1 MNKGAGKEEMNKK
14 VKVFIFAEIIYGLI
28 GNYILLIVY
37 FILTSLKSGRLHKL
51 SPDILN
57 PFVYIGSC
65 NIDLFF
71 WQFFILGNI
80 LILVFPVYLAFV
92 YEPKGKIMQTGLIK
106 VTDQISIPVPAGSGQ
121 FGRQRFMTYEDL
133 DNTKEIKEFVY
144 QKSQKKVPD
153 KGGIVIGIHAIGD
166 IPSKSGAE
174 HIMCICE
181 DRHILLVGATRSGKS
196 RRIILESIWFTLKAG
211 ENMLINDPKG
221 ELYAYTSPFAKD
233 NGYQVVAID
242 FRNPNK
248 GTHYNYMEEII
259 SAIDSGNVAEAVDL
273 TWDLV
278 SVLVGDLKGE
288 PIWHNGECAT
298 IAASIL
304 IVATE
309 APKEYRNL
317 TNVYY
322 FLANMAKPDP
332 FGEMPITRYLSG
344 LDDTHPAKAVFAMAE
359 IAHPKT
365 RGSFF
370 SSALGTL
377 KHFTNPKIAEM
388 TGYTD
393 YTFEQMAHEK
403 TIVYIILPDE
413 KKTLYSLA
421 SIYIMQQVIY
431 NTKVA
436 NENGGRCPID
446 WWYILDEFGQMPY
459 IPPFPQFTSVGAGR
473 GMRFLIA
480 LQGFQ
485 QLHKVYKDDDNTIKN
500 NCDAWIYL
508 KCSTE
513 ETLKAFSTR
522 CGNYTV
528 QVNSTN
534 FNEKNSSNGNGYGA
548 SLTGR
553 PLLMPDEVGLIES
566 PHCLISMAGKHP
578 LMLITPDL
586 SYYFANSELGL
597 GDPSYNRKVMSERLS
612 NREERKIEN
621 ILLWGIWKDFQEI
634 SEDEYETDDY
644 GYGGDESEKVSFL
657 D

>member
-1 MNKGAGKEEMNKK
+1 M
-14 VKVFIFAEIIYGLI
+14 
-28 GNYILLIVY
+28 
-37 FILTSLKSGRLHKL
+37 
-51 SPDILN
+51 
-57 PFVYIGSC
+57 
-65 NIDLFF
+65 
-71 WQFFILGNI
+71 
-80 LILVFPVYLAFV
+80 
-92 YEPKGKIMQTGLIK
+92 
-106 VTDQISIPVPAGSGQ
+106 
-121 FGRQRFMTYEDL
+121 
-133 DNTKEIKEFVY
+133 
-144 QKSQKKVPD
+144 
-153 KGGIVIGIHAIGD
+153 
-166 IPSKSGAE
+166 
-174 HIMCICE
+174 
-181 DRHILLVGATRSGKS
+181 
-196 RRIILESIWFTLKAG
+196 
-211 ENMLINDPKG
+211 
-221 ELYAYTSPFAKD
+221 
-233 NGYQVVAID
+233 
-242 FRNPNK
+242 
-248 GTHYNYMEEII
+248 
-259 SAIDSGNVAEAVDL
+259 
-273 TWDLV
+273 
-278 SVLVGDLKGE
+278 
-288 PIWHNGECAT
+288 
-298 IAASIL
+298 
-304 IVATE
+304 
-309 APKEYRNL
+309 
-317 TNVYY
+317 
-322 FLANMAKPDP
+322 
-332 FGEMPITRYLSG
+332 
-344 LDDTHPAKAVFAMAE
+344 
-359 IAHPKT
+359 
-365 RGSFF
+365 
-370 SSALGTL
+370 

-388 TGYTD
+388 TGCTD

>member
-1 MNKGAGKEEMNKK
+1 MNKK
-14 VKVFIFAEIIYGLI
+14 LRVFIFAEIIYGLI

-80 LILVFPVYLAFV
+80 LILVFPFYLAFV
-92 YEPKGKIMQTGLIK
+92 YEPKGKIIQTGLIK
-106 VTDQISIPVPAGSGQ
+106 VTDKISIPVPAGSGQ
-121 FGRQRFMTYEDL
+121 YGRQRFMTYDDL
-133 DNTKEIKEFVY
+133 DNTKEIREFVY
-144 QKSQKKVPD
+144 QKNQKKNPD
-153 KGGIVIGIHAIGD
+153 KGGIVIGIRAIGNM
-166 IPSKSGAE
+166 PQKSEIE
-174 HIMCICE
+174 HILCICE
-181 DRHILLVGATRSGKS
+181 DRHILLIGATRSGKS
-196 RRIILESIWFTLKAG
+196 RRIILESIWLTIKAG

-221 ELYAYTSPFAKD
+221 ELYAYTSAFAKAA
-233 NGYQVVAID
+233 GYLVVNID

-248 GTHYNYMEEII
+248 GNHNNYMDEII
-259 SAIDSGNVAEAVDL
+259 TAIDNEDIAEAIDL

-278 SVLVGDLKGE
+278 AVLVGEAKGE
-288 PIWHNGECAT
+288 PIWHNGECAS
-298 IAASIL
+298 IAACIL

-317 TNVYY
+317 PNVYY
-322 FLANMAKPDP
+322 FLAYMTRPDA
-332 FGEMPITRYLSG
+332 FGEMPITRYMNG
-344 LDDTHPAKAVFAMAE
+344 LDDAHPAKAVFAMAE
-359 IAHPKT
+359 IAHTKT

-370 SSALGTL
+370 ASALGTL
-377 KHFTNPKIAEM
+377 KLFTNPKIAEM
-388 TGYTD
+388 TSSTD
-393 YTFEQMAHEK
+393 YSFDRMAHEK
-403 TIVYIILPDE
+403 TIVYLILPDE
-413 KKTLYSLA
+413 KDTVYSLA

-436 NENGGRCPID
+436 NKNGGRCPID

-459 IPPFPQFTSVGAGR
+459 IPPFPKFTSVGAGR

-480 LQGFQ
+480 LQDFQ
-485 QLHKVYKDDDNTIKN
+485 QLHKFYKDDDNTIKN

-508 KCSTE
+508 KCSAE
-513 ETLKAFSTR
+513 DTLKAFSTR

-553 PLLMPDEVGLIES
+553 ALLMPDEVGLIES

-612 NREERKIEN
+612 NREEREIGN